1 MNIIKAKERGL
12 LIVISGPSGAG
23 KGTVCQKLIESNSN
37 IWLSVSCTSRKPR
50 KGDMEGKTYYFLSR
64 EEFETKIKNDE
75 LLEYAEYNG
84 NYYGTPK
91 DKISELL
98 DKGIDVLLE
107 IEVQGAKKVKEMVQE
122 ALFIFI
128 LPPTMDELKRR
139 LTNRGTEDEEKIL
152 KRFKTAYQEINELS
166 KYNYVIVNDEVDEAV
181 HKIESIIT
189 SEKCRVDRI
198 EEVFVNSSEEEMHE
212 LLMDKEFDNSV
223 HEL

>member
-12 LIVISGPSGAG
+12 LIVVSGPSGAG
-23 KGTVCQKLIESNSN
+23 KGTVCQKLIENNSN
-37 IWLSVSCTSRKPR
+37 IWLSISCTSREPR
-50 KGDMEGKTYYFLSR
+50 KGDIEGKTYYFLSR
-64 EEFETKIKNDE
+64 EEFEAKIENNE
-75 LLEYAEYNG
+75 LLEYAQYNG

-98 DKGIDVLLE
+98 DQGIDVLLE
-107 IEVQGAKKVKEMVQE
+107 IEVQGAKKIKEMVKD

-139 LTNRGTEDEEKIL
+139 LTSRGTEDKEKIL